1 MEHAPPSAFLLA
13 FAAALL
19 GAKLLGELAGRI
31 GQPAVLGELLAGV
44 VLGPSLLGWVPLSQG
59 LLLLAE
65 IGLVLLLF
73 EVGLETDL
81 VELMKVGGRAIAVA
95 VIGMILPFTGGY
107 LLTLVAGFPSLTA
120 IFVGAALTA
129 TSIGITARVL
139 SELNM
144 LDTPEGRIILGAA
157 VVDDVLGL
165 VVLAVVSRIAE
176 GGGVAAG
183 MIGRSTFLAVGF
195 CAAALV
201 AGIPLGR
208 RLILVVDRASVR
220 GVLVAASVGFAL
232 LMAVAAKAAGSAEIV
247 GAFAC
252 GVILARTNRRHD
264 IDQAL
269 KPVVDV
275 FAPIF
280 FVLVGAQV
288 DPRLLNPFEAANR
301 GALLLALGLTAIGF
315 AGKFASGFVA
325 GRGVRRAFVGAGMVP
340 RGEVGLVF
348 ASVGRASGA
357 LTPAVF
363 AAVVATVMAT
373 TFLAPPLLKLLRPKF
388 PSTAATAA

>member
-1 MEHAPPSAFLLA
+1 MEHATPSAFLLA

-19 GAKLLGELAGRI
+19 GAKLLGELAERI

-44 VLGPSLLGWVPLSQG
+44 VLGPAALGWVPLSQG

-65 IGLVLLLF
+65 IGVVLLLF

-81 VELMKVGGRAIAVA
+81 MELFKVGGHALAVA
-95 VIGMILPFTGGY
+95 VIGMVLPFAGGY
-107 LLTLVAGFPSLTA
+107 LLTFLSGYPTVTS

-139 SELNM
+139 SELKM
-144 LDTPEGRIILGAA
+144 LDTKEGRIVLGAA
-157 VVDDVLGL
+157 VADDVLGL

-176 GGGVAAG
+176 GGAVGAGTIARSTLLALGFCVAA
-183 MIGRSTFLAVGF
+183 I
-195 CAAALV
+195 V

-208 RLILVVDRASVR
+208 RLILVVDRAGVR

-232 LMAVAAKAAGSAEIV
+232 LLAVAAKAAGSAEIV

-252 GVILARTNRRHD
+252 GLILARTNRRHD
-264 IDQAL
+264 IDTAL

-280 FVLVGAQV
+280 FVSVGAQV
-288 DPRLLNPFEAANR
+288 DPRLLNPLEASNR
-301 GALLLALGLTAIGF
+301 PALLLALGLTAIGF
-315 AGKFASGFVA
+315 AGKFAAGFVA
-325 GRGVRRAFVGAGMVP
+325 GRGVGRAFIGAGMVP

-357 LTPAVF
+357 LGPGVF
-363 AAVVATVMAT
+363 AAVVVTVMAT
-373 TFLAPPLLKLLRPKF
+373 TFLAPPLLKALRPKSR
-388 PSTAATAA
+388 STAG